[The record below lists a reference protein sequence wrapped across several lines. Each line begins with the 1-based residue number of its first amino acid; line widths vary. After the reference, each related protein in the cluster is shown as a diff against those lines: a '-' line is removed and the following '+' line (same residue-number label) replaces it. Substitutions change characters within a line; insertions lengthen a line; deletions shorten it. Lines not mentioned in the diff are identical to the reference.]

1 MGDRLVDEASREW
14 ARRTTMAVE
23 VAGAR
28 RLFTREEYHRMAEV
42 GILKPSDRVE
52 LIRGEIVEMSPIG
65 RRHVAFV
72 NNLTALLVMRLA
84 GRANVSVQNPVALT
98 DDTEPQPDFA
108 LLRQRAVAYKDAEA
122 TSEDVLLLIEVAES
136 SLPYDRSTKLRL
148 YAEEGI
154 PEYWVLD
161 VAAEA
166 VEVYRAPSGG
176 TYRGV
181 SPLSGSASV
190 SVQAFPD
197 VALRLAEIFA

>member
-1 MGDRLVDEASREW
+1 MKR
-14 ARRTTMAVE
+14 
-23 VAGAR
+23 AG
-28 RLFTREEYHRMAEV
+28 
-42 GILKPSDRVE
+42 
-52 LIRGEIVEMSPIG
+52 RGGPCRPAG

-84 GRANVSVQNPVALT
+84 GRAIVSVQNPVALT
-98 DDTEPQPDFA
+98 DDTEPQPDVA
-108 LLRQRAVAYKDAEA
+108 LLRQRAVPYKDADA

-154 PEYWVLD
+154 PEYWVRD

-176 TYRGV
+176 TYREV
-181 SPLSGSASV
+181 SRLSGSASV